1 MSFID
6 YSVKMRVTQEE
17 SKLIQKICF
26 KNGVNWGVG
35 IGGNVRFIEHPYLY
49 IYSNHGLRYGET
61 ASHFVES
68 TLPEVIAD
76 DFILTEGTMD
86 FEKYNI
92 RKYTHGKS
100 FEIIESTPSNT
111 GFIDSLNKIYEKY
124 QNHSIEVKYDTTI
137 NDGVIYKSAL
147 VIINPKNGLN
157 L

>member
-6 YSVKMRVTQEE
+6 YDVRIRVTPEE
-17 SKLIQKICF
+17 SKLIQEICF
-26 KNGVNWGVG
+26 KNGVTWIDGAKYVDL
-35 IGGNVRFIEHPYLY
+35 IDKPYLY
-49 IYSNHGLRYGET
+49 IYTNKGIGYGEI
-61 ASHFVES
+61 ASHFDTSSE
-68 TLPEVIAD
+68 LEVKAT
-76 DFILTEGTMD
+76 DFILTHGTMD

-100 FEIIESTPSNT
+100 FEIIELTPSNT

-147 VIINPKNGLN
+147 VIINPKNRLN

>member
-1 MSFID
+1 MSFINYD
-6 YSVKMRVTQEE
+6 VRIQVTPEE
-17 SKLIQKICF
+17 SKLIQEICF
-26 KNGVNWGVG
+26 KNGVTWR
-35 IGGNVRFIEHPYLY
+35 GGTKNVDLIDKPHLY
-49 IYSNHGLRYGET
+49 IYTNKVMEFGSNQLYFDTSSELEIK
-61 ASHFVES
+61 AS
-68 TLPEVIAD
+68 
-76 DFILTEGTMD
+76 DFILTHGTMD

-100 FEIIESTPSNT
+100 FEIIELTSSNA
-111 GFIDSLNKIYEKY
+111 GFINSLNKIYEKY